1 MAFDGFPLI
10 MGWEFTLACNL
21 RCEHCGS
28 SAGIPRHNELNTE
41 EALNICD
48 QFPDLLVQEV
58 DFTGGEPLLRDD
70 LPIIAERLQHHGI
83 RTQVLSNGLI
93 LDDEMVNK
101 LKRSHVS
108 GVGISLDGP
117 EQLHDCI
124 RSRPGV
130 FQAVVSG
137 IKALKKAEI
146 PVVVITTVNGLNIY
160 ELPNLMNILL
170 SLGVKTW
177 QVQPIFTFGRVKESP
192 RLKLTV
198 DEYLKL
204 GEFVKIFSPNAR
216 EFGLNIMAA
225 DSFGYFTDLDERSP
239 KWMGCPAG
247 LVTCG
252 ITSNGRI
259 KGCLSMPDE
268 LAKGDLRKR
277 SLWDIWFDPETF
289 AYNRSFFAGALGPN
303 CNHCDKGEQCKGGC
317 SSMSYGNTG
326 LFHNDPYCFYA
337 LEKMMSKN

>member
-1 MAFDGFPLI
+1 MSFDGFPLI

-28 SAGIPRHNELNTE
+28 SAGTPRQTELSTQ

-58 DFTGGEPLLRDD
+58 DFTGGEPLIRDD
-70 LPIIAERLQHHGI
+70 FHIIAKRLHDYGI

-93 LDDEMVNK
+93 LDDIMVDR
-101 LKRSHVS
+101 LKRSHIA

-117 EQLHDCI
+117 EKLHDYI

-130 FQAVVSG
+130 FQSVVSG
-137 IKALKKAEI
+137 IKRLMKAEI
-146 PVVVITTVNGLNIY
+146 PVAVITTVNGFNIY
-160 ELPNLMNILL
+160 ELPNLMNIIL

-177 QVQPIFTFGRVKESP
+177 QVQPVFTFGRVKESP
-192 RLKLTV
+192 QLKLTS

-204 GEFVKIFSPNAR
+204 GEFVKNFSPKAH
-216 EFGLNIMAA
+216 EFGLDIVPA
-225 DSFGYFTDLDERSP
+225 DSFGYYTDFDERSP

-247 LVTCG
+247 LLTCG
-252 ITSNGRI
+252 ITSDGRI

-268 LAKGDLRKR
+268 LAKGDLKKR

-289 AYNRSFFAGALGPN
+289 EYNRGFFTSALGPN
-303 CNHCDKGEQCKGGC
+303 CNHCGRGEECKGGC

-326 LFHNDPYCFYA
+326 SFHNDPYCFYA
-337 LEKMMSKN
+337 LRR